1 MTLLTLL
8 PLLLALPSTLP
19 STLAQVTASYPNG
32 PTNPDAPEFYPLG
45 SYVNQTSESR
55 LISLNSVDDFCLW
68 GPPEKG
74 TGVDTEIGTVEPIVV
89 AYCTKPRNGARLIPD
104 GAITGAHFI
113 KTDTYVQVWGFW
125 DGTQVNINQGDEGGE
140 LDPHGAENLGNPIGG
155 NATSNVEG
163 RDVFYEEWMSFI
175 SYDQFCLR
183 VCTAETNNVT
193 AALQCEHEL
202 DVMGCRF
209 VMAIEDFYATN
220 NSFSSCEGEPAAPPG
235 LYPLSNGS
243 TSTFRQ
249 RYTGTWSNAEET
261 GMFTVGQTV
270 TPSSVAFYPATS
282 NCVTYPTIS
291 NGIDTANY
299 AVTAT
304 PSLLVSGST
313 VAPSSIG
320 TTSQEAPSGIST
332 SSPTTTA
339 AGSGSSAASGA
350 EASDSGSNGSGG
362 GDSGAAASA
371 SGSGSSSSASA
382 AGRGRRVEGVVLAGV
397 VGLVGAVIGAATL
410 L

>member
-1 MTLLTLL
+1 MFIL
-8 PLLLALPSTLP
+8 PLLALLP
-19 STLAQVTASYPNG
+19 AALAQVTATAPNG
-32 PTNPDAPEFYPLG
+32 PTNPDTPEFYPLG
-45 SYVNQTSESR
+45 SYINQTSLSR

-74 TGVDTEIGTVEPIVV
+74 TGVDTEIGTVEPVVV

-104 GAITGAHFI
+104 GAITAAHFI
-113 KTDTYVQVWGFW
+113 KTDTYVQIWGFW
-125 DGTQVNINQGDEGGE
+125 DGTQVNINYGDDGGE

-163 RDVFYEEWMSFI
+163 KDVFYEEWMSFI

-202 DVMGCRF
+202 DIMGCQF
-209 VMAIEDFYATN
+209 VMAIENFYQTN
-220 NSFSSCEGEPAAPPG
+220 NSFTSCEGEPAAPPG
-235 LYPLSNGS
+235 LYPLANGS

-249 RYTGTWSNAEET
+249 RYTGTWSNADET
-261 GMFTVGQTV
+261 GKFTVGQTV
-270 TPSSVAFYPATS
+270 TPSTVALYPKTS
-282 NCVTYPTIS
+282 NCVTYSTIS
-291 NGIDTANY
+291 NGIDTANF

-313 VAPSSIG
+313 VAASSVG
-320 TTSQEAPSGIST
+320 TTSQEAPAGIST
-332 SSPTTTA
+332 SSPKTT
-339 AGSGSSAASGA
+339 AGSGSAATASGA
-350 EASDSGSNGSGG
+350 ESTDLGGSGE
-362 GDSGAAASA
+362 AAASA
-371 SGSGSSSSASA
+371 SGSGASSASSA
-382 AGRGRRVEGVVLAGV
+382 AGRSVEGMLYAGV
-397 VGLVGAVIGAATL
+397 VGLVGVVVGAATL

>member
-1 MTLLTLL
+1 MTLSTLL
-8 PLLLALPSTLP
+8 PLLLALPSA
-19 STLAQVTASYPNG
+19 LAQVTASYPNG
-32 PTNPDAPEFYPLG
+32 PTNPDAPAFYPVG
-45 SYVNQTSESR
+45 SYVNQTSLSR

-74 TGVDTEIGTVEPIVV
+74 SGVETEIGTVEPVVV

-125 DGTQVNINQGDEGGE
+125 DGTKVNINEGDDGGE

-163 RDVFYEEWMSFI
+163 KDVFYEEWMSFI

-183 VCTAETNNVT
+183 VCTAEKDNVT

-202 DVMGCRF
+202 DIMGCRF
-209 VMAIEDFYATN
+209 VMAIDNFYATN

-249 RYTGTWSNAEET
+249 RYTGTWSNADET

-270 TPSSVAFYPATS
+270 TPSSVAFYPKTS
-282 NCVTYPTIS
+282 NCITYSTIS

-313 VAPSSIG
+313 VAASSVG

-332 SSPTTTA
+332 SSPTSTTA
-339 AGSGSSAASGA
+339 ASGSSAASGA
-350 EASDSGSNGSGG
+350 EATGSGSGSGG
-362 GDSGAAASA
+362 DEEAAASA
-371 SGSGSSSSASA
+371 SGSGSSGSSASA
-382 AGRGRRVEGVVLAGV
+382 AGRGVGVEGVVLAGV
-397 VGLVGAVIGAATL
+397 VGLVGAVVGAATL